1 MPAKKTSIISGDF
14 GSPIG
19 TASQFSASA
28 YNDGTRKRV
37 SYNLFLYEL
46 VGEERVRIYFGDERK
61 WTINIPNSELDALPT
76 EELTA
81 AFLKQRFTDVATH
94 AYERCA
100 TPNDMRALFS
110 KLIVFTGI

>member
-1 MPAKKTSIISGDF
+1 MPAKKTSVISGDF

-28 YNDGTRKRV
+28 YCDGTRKRV

-46 VGEERVRIYFGDERK
+46 VGEERTRVYFGDERK

-76 EELTA
+76 EEATV

-100 TPNDMRALFS
+100 TSPQYESSFF
-110 KLIVFTGI
+110 KC